1 MMRKHIVI
9 LSLIVYIAVFFSM
22 AVVFRE
28 SSDMCIIRLD
38 LFNDILNPD
47 PDGYRDVIL
56 NIVCFIPVGLLV
68 GLLLEKYRW
77 VNALLAGLLV
87 SLTIEFSQLIWH
99 RGVFDVNDLFN
110 NALGAVIGGGDYSG
124 SNENMGG
131 FFSKRSKRICSFLLT
146 AEEKEPK
153 KTLFV
158 HFFGAKKRNQ
168 RNIVCPFLGARKE
181 RKEHPPNPSP
191 S

>member
-1 MMRKHIVI
+1 MMRKRIVI
-9 LSLIVYIAVFFSM
+9 LSLIAYIAVLFSL

-28 SSDMCIIRLD
+28 SSDKCIIRLD
-38 LFNDILNPD
+38 LFKGLNNLG

-87 SLTIEFSQLIWH
+87 SLTIEFSQLIRH

-110 NALGAVIGGGDYSG
+110 NALGAVIGGFIAVGVING
-124 SNENMGG
+124 
-131 FFSKRSKRICSFLLT
+131 T
-146 AEEKEPK
+146 
-153 KTLFV
+153 
-158 HFFGAKKRNQ
+158 Q
-168 RNIVCPFLGARKE
+168 RHKPI
-181 RKEHPPNPSP
+181 
-191 S
+191 

>member
-38 LFNDILNPD
+38 LFKDFLEPG
-47 PDGYRDVIL
+47 PEGYRDLIL

-68 GLLLEKYRW
+68 GLLFEKYRW
-77 VNALLAGLLV
+77 AKAWLVGLLA

-110 NALGAVIGGGDYSG
+110 NALGALIGGIIAVAV
-124 SNENMGG
+124 M
-131 FFSKRSKRICSFLLT
+131 SFY
-146 AEEKEPK
+146 K
-153 KTLFV
+153 
-158 HFFGAKKRNQ
+158 G
-168 RNIVCPFLGARKE
+168 RKFA
-181 RKEHPPNPSP
+181 
-191 S
+191 